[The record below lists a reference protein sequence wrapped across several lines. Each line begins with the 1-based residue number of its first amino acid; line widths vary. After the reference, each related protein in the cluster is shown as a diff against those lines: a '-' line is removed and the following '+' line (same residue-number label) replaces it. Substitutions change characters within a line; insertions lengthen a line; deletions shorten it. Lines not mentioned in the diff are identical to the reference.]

1 MRKWKKPSEHQVMV
15 ALEWI
20 IIINALVAAV
30 VDIVN
35 PGTLT
40 GWMWA
45 LCTALAGVVGLMRLD
60 RIKRLEELAE
70 SGRRLCMAAKELRE
84 LAIKQRSIIQEQD
97 EEIKRL
103 KGEQHHENQN
113 PQ

>member
-1 MRKWKKPSEHQVMV
+1 MKKWKKPSEHQVVV

-20 IIINALVAAV
+20 IIINALAAAV
-30 VDIVN
+30 MDIVN

-40 GWMWA
+40 GWIWA
-45 LCTALAGVVGLMRLD
+45 LCTALTGFVGLMRLD
-60 RIKRLEELAE
+60 RIKDLEELAE
-70 SGRRLCMAAKELRE
+70 SARRLCNVAEALRE
-84 LAIKQRSIIQEQD
+84 LAIKQRSIMQAQE

-103 KGEQHHENQN
+103 KGEQQHEDQD